1 MKNVILEYLRKN
13 TVLSF
18 KSQLLPQRMLHRNCP
33 ISGFSYPYY
42 KELTQFHVK
51 MQTSEQEY
59 LQLKAVAEKG
69 RTSEDYSCKCTTTD
83 TFAENRKSTD
93 LSEYKKKI

>member
-1 MKNVILEYLRKN
+1 
-13 TVLSF
+13 
-18 KSQLLPQRMLHRNCP
+18 
-33 ISGFSYPYY
+33 
-42 KELTQFHVK
+42 

-59 LQLKAVAEKG
+59 LRLKAVAEKG